1 MSKQLVDRSVAHVFA
16 LAMPKRDEPAN
27 LIQSVSMELERL
39 TTLMEYGLKSR
50 QDVMLL
56 VQNGLTDCI
65 AGSAGNVFKGLILE
79 KEYDWEIEYYARIE
93 TTFKPVINFCYRCV
107 EKRWD
112 Q

>member
-1 MSKQLVDRSVAHVFA
+1 
-16 LAMPKRDEPAN
+16 MPKRDEPAN

-65 AGSAGNVFKGLILE
+65 AGSAGNVCKGLIAE
-79 KEYDWEIEYYARIE
+79 KESDWEIEYYTRID
-93 TTFKPVINFCYRCV
+93 TTVKPTINFCYRCV
-107 EKRWD
+107 EKQWD
-112 Q
+112 R